1 MHNRV
6 YVVEW
11 FYGEYRSWARFAQP
25 RLLLSHPSGA
35 FLQISDRT
43 CWSGSVRIYGAKKR
57 CRDGHGIL
65 VLDDINEGLS
75 NSEFCGDA
83 RAVGEGCHCN
93 IDAGVDGCS
102 IDLLVG
108 LCNNSACHCHE
119 GDIGCL
125 CAFNCDNAV
134 AHHD

>member
-43 CWSGSVRIYGAKKR
+43 CWSGSVRIYEAKK
-57 CRDGHGIL
+57 
-65 VLDDINEGLS
+65 
-75 NSEFCGDA
+75 DA
-83 RAVGEGCHCN
+83 VTRARHLGMR
-93 IDAGVDGCS
+93 
-102 IDLLVG
+102 
-108 LCNNSACHCHE
+108 
-119 GDIGCL
+119 
-125 CAFNCDNAV
+125 
-134 AHHD
+134 